1 MRFRGRV
8 LTTATSFP
16 VPAAAVSAD
25 SILLQG
31 LSRLFCSLP
40 FHLRFIR
47 RPAARKL
54 NLVRNRAFIL
64 LKGKG
69 ADCAPVMTEDKGEK
83 MIRAFKMR
91 LEYGMGPE
99 FEKRHAEVWPE
110 VEKMIHEYG
119 GSNCSVFLDER
130 QGVLFG
136 VITVEDEDRWATIRD
151 NVLLKKWFEHIAP
164 TMKMTRE
171 NRPDAV
177 PLRMVFH
184 MN

>member
-1 MRFRGRV
+1 MVVGGDGKR
-8 LTTATSFP
+8 
-16 VPAAAVSAD
+16 
-25 SILLQG
+25 
-31 LSRLFCSLP
+31 
-40 FHLRFIR
+40 
-47 RPAARKL
+47 L
-54 NLVRNRAFIL
+54 NLVRNRAFIF

-69 ADCAPVMTEDKGEK
+69 RGVRSFEIMRERGE

-136 VITVEDEDRWATIRD
+136 VITVEDEERWAKIRD
-151 NVLLKKWFEHIAP
+151 NILLKKWFEHIAP

-171 NRPDAV
+171 NRPEAV

-184 MN
+184 RN